1 MSGEEPE
8 LLDSYVLSP
17 NIWLQACR
25 LKTGKDKL
33 SFPAFIGCTA
43 EIVGQGGREV
53 VAQSLTPGTER
64 GSDGVAQWFEL
75 II

>member
-8 LLDSYVLSP
+8 LFDSYVLGP

-33 SFPAFIGCTA
+33 SFPTFIGCAA

-64 GSDGVAQWFEL
+64 GSDGVAQCFEL